1 MPVIYDHKKI
11 WPRSLLFF
19 ICCIFATMGWFFAR
33 GIPPMQSPDEP
44 QHIARAYMLSQGELM
59 LHQVPEKM
67 SGGFVDGALLNFIN
81 LYSRLAGQP
90 NEKIT
95 FEEQA
100 SIGGEKWQN
109 TKEKSFF
116 EVPGTGYYLPLVY
129 MPHALGLRIGEF
141 LGWSIEDSYQLSR
154 FSVLLSCFALLAW
167 AFTLQKPP
175 HLVVALLW
183 LPMSVFQFLMPTLD
197 GFTTSLAFL
206 SISLFLWMWRQQ
218 VIPPTWA
225 SATLALCL
233 LLVTT
238 SRLHLL
244 PLLFLAFM
252 VFWRWRQKRDLW
264 LCLILISLAVS
275 WIIYALTST
284 IDGRVHRTHGTGEL
298 VRQYVLAPW
307 EFFAILSHTLTQ
319 SDLLAFYG
327 RSMIGI
333 LGWLDAPLRDYFYP
347 WIASLIIACMF
358 VSITSITSAPARLM
372 KQVQQIFL
380 VTAIFS
386 ILLIFFAL
394 LVTWTPHPA
403 TTVEGVQGR
412 YFTVP
417 ALLLAYSLG
426 GDWPPSR
433 LRRWFSRGTLG
444 ALICLCMYALVLGLQ
459 DRYCTTPMQYTPLNS
474 FRLISQL
481 DPLKSCPHSVAVSK
495 LP

>member
-1 MPVIYDHKKI
+1 
-11 WPRSLLFF
+11 
-19 ICCIFATMGWFFAR
+19 MGWFFAR

-206 SISLFLWMWRQQ
+206 SISLFFMD
-218 VIPPTWA
+218 VA
-225 SATLALCL
+225 SA
-233 LLVTT
+233 
-238 SRLHLL
+238 S
-244 PLLFLAFM
+244 
-252 VFWRWRQKRDLW
+252 
-264 LCLILISLAVS
+264 
-275 WIIYALTST
+275 YST
-284 IDGRVHRTHGTGEL
+284 HMG
-298 VRQYVLAPW
+298 
-307 EFFAILSHTLTQ
+307 
-319 SDLLAFYG
+319 
-327 RSMIGI
+327 
-333 LGWLDAPLRDYFYP
+333 
-347 WIASLIIACMF
+347 
-358 VSITSITSAPARLM
+358 
-372 KQVQQIFL
+372 
-380 VTAIFS
+380 
-386 ILLIFFAL
+386 
-394 LVTWTPHPA
+394 
-403 TTVEGVQGR
+403 
-412 YFTVP
+412 
-417 ALLLAYSLG
+417 
-426 GDWPPSR
+426 
-433 LRRWFSRGTLG
+433 
-444 ALICLCMYALVLGLQ
+444 
-459 DRYCTTPMQYTPLNS
+459 
-474 FRLISQL
+474 
-481 DPLKSCPHSVAVSK
+481 
-495 LP
+495 